1 MTVPSAVEPLPRVA
15 GPGRATSRVDSID
28 VVRGVVMA
36 LMALDHVRVF
46 SAVPAG
52 GPTAA
57 VFLTRWV
64 THFCAPAFFFLAGT
78 SAFLRAGGRPGKPSL
93 SRWLV
98 TRGLVLVAL
107 ELTVIRLSWTF
118 NLDYAHYVLA
128 GVIWA
133 LGWCMV
139 LLAAIVKLPVPAI
152 ATLGV
157 VLIAGHDA
165 LPLLLHG
172 QASTLLATP
181 AGPLLRVLY
190 FGGAFSLGGGPEPNA
205 FVLYSLVPWVGVMSA
220 GYAFG
225 TVMTREPEARRA
237 ACLRIGLVLT
247 LAFLALR
254 GFQLYGDRPWMTPP
268 GETPWAP
275 AWIRFLATTKYP
287 ASLQFLLMTLGPTL
301 IALGALEGRV
311 GLLARAFVPLG
322 RVPMFYYLLH
332 IPLIHLA
339 ALVVATARTPA
350 ALPWLFANH
359 PMNPPEPPE
368 GYRWSLPLL
377 YAIALLVVAALVI
390 PCRWYARVKAER
402 RWPWTAYI

>member
-1 MTVPSAVEPLPRVA
+1 
-15 GPGRATSRVDSID
+15 
-28 VVRGVVMA
+28 
-36 LMALDHVRVF
+36 
-46 SAVPAG
+46 
-52 GPTAA
+52 

-64 THFCAPAFFFLAGT
+64 THFCAPGFFFLAGT
-78 SAFLRAGGRPGKPSL
+78 SAFLRGAGRSGEPSL

-107 ELTVIRLSWTF
+107 ELTVIRLCWTF

-139 LLAAIVKLPVPAI
+139 LLAAIVKLPVGAI
-152 ATLGV
+152 AALGI
-157 VLIAGHDA
+157 VLVAGHDA
-165 LPLLLHG
+165 IPLLLHG
-172 QASTLLATP
+172 QIAGLLATP
-181 AGPLLRVLY
+181 AGPWLRVLY
-190 FGGAFSLGGGPEPNA
+190 FGGAFPLGGAPEPNA
-205 FVLYSLVPWVGVMSA
+205 FVLYSIVPWVGVMSA

-225 TVMTREPEARRA
+225 RVMLREPAARRE
-237 ACLRIGLVLT
+237 ACLGLGLLLT

-287 ASLQFLLMTLGPTL
+287 ASLQFLLMTLGPLL
-301 IALGALEGRV
+301 IALGALEGATRRPGPV
-311 GLLARAFVPLG
+311 ASAFVPLG
-322 RVPMFYYLLH
+322 RVPMFFYLLH
-332 IPLIHLA
+332 IPLIHLV

-359 PMNPPEPPE
+359 PMRPPDVPP
-368 GYRWSLPLL
+368 GYTWPLPLL
-377 YAIALLVVAALVI
+377 YAVTVLVVVALVV

-402 RWPWTAYI
+402 RWAWTTYI